1 MGGRMKPQWWEYQPV
16 VTAALLLSSGACF
29 EGVAKAA
36 QTHGIVAPTEL
47 AMRLAGDQRNH
58 VEKAANSDG
67 YGDGDGDGDGDGS
80 GDGYGYGYG
89 DGDGSGYGYG
99 DGDGSGEDIVSGGAS

>member
-1 MGGRMKPQWWEYQPV
+1 MKPQWWEYQPV

-67 YGDGDGDGDGDGS
+67 NGY
-80 GDGYGYGYG
+80 GYGYGYG
-89 DGDGSGYGYG
+89 DGNGYGYG
-99 DGDGSGEDIVSGGAS
+99 DGYGYGNGYGDGYGNGYGNGYGYG